1 MVQGRRSRQRAPG
14 PRRRC
19 SMAPCSLLPAPC
31 SMLHAPPWRLATGH
45 GHDPAHRTP
54 NIPPVPPSGDGLHC
68 VEIQLLHCR
77 ASRRF
82 GPPAA
87 ACWLAWLGGR
97 GGEGGRARC
106 WIGTGGVPR
115 RWGAMGTE
123 LENVACGA
131 VGRRSRRGRW
141 ALGSELPLGE
151 RDVDGI
157 FGARRWTVHVP
168 SSTPWQMD
176 SRHWPPSAV
185 GQWWAWRRVG
195 TATPH
200 RLKGVAPANRL
211 TARHSPPA
219 RPPCPPSLSR
229 AGLGP
234 SDWPGGGGGRPSWGT
249 GTPRRWPFCS
259 CMSHRLSRHHHGWAS
274 RWFFFLFFFFPLFF
288 LALTVLPPPPPTHTR
303 HHHLVGAVH
312 RRPPTRPRP
321 GIYKGVFS
329 LF

>member
-31 SMLHAPPWRLATGH
+31 SMLPHGDWRRGMATTRRIALRTSRQCRRLATGSTVSRSSCSTA
-45 GHDPAHRTP
+45 GHLD
-54 NIPPVPPSGDGLHC
+54 D
-68 VEIQLLHCR
+68 
-77 ASRRF
+77 
-82 GPPAA
+82 
-87 ACWLAWLGGR
+87 LGRPLPLVGWP
-97 GGEGGRARC
+97 GWGEGGRARC
-106 WIGTGGVPR
+106 WIGTGGVPQ

-234 SDWPGGGGGRPSWGT
+234 SDWPGGGKAIVGDRDPASMAVLLVHEPPFVS
-249 GTPRRWPFCS
+249 TPPRMGQPVV
-259 CMSHRLSRHHHGWAS
+259 
-274 RWFFFLFFFFPLFF
+274 LFPFFFPSFF
-288 LALTVLPPPPPTHTR
+288 SGSDGLATTTTHPHTPSPLGR
-303 HHHLVGAVH
+303 
-312 RRPPTRPRP
+312 RRPPPSADPATTWD
-321 GIYKGVFS
+321 
-329 LF
+329 L